1 MQRLIVTENPT
12 EWAIDAESVEVISPS
27 EYINSDEYANQWNV
41 KVINLCK
48 SYQYQSEGYYI
59 SLLAEARGH
68 KCLPVTS
75 TLMDF
80 KLPNLAREDAQD
92 FDNLIQDNLEKA
104 GVIEKCE
111 FTIYFGITQDIAL
124 SRIGLLLFNL
134 FQMPIQKVS
143 FLKKDKWILQ
153 SLKPLNLKDLKEED
167 KEDLNHALQL
177 FLSGKKM
184 VRKNYKRKLYDLAI
198 LVNPEDTVP
207 PSDAK
212 ALQKFLKAAD
222 RAGFNAE
229 FITKTDIGRITQYDA
244 LFIRET
250 TNVNHH
256 SFRFARKAEYERI
269 AVIDDPNSIL
279 KCTNKVYL
287 KELLETNKVPAPKSV
302 IVQKNGSQ
310 KKLEELQFPYVL
322 KKPDGAFSK
331 GVKKVNNPAELQ
343 ESLKEYFQETDLLIA
358 QEFMPTPFD
367 WRVGVLGGKP
377 LYVCKYFMAQ
387 NHWQIVDWKSKNTT
401 RFGRSETIAIEKA
414 PKAMLQL
421 AIKATRLIGEGLY
434 GVDIKE
440 VKGKF
445 YIIEIN
451 DNPSIDSG
459 IEDKIEK
466 NGLYD
471 AVMNHL
477 MQKINKN

>member
-1 MQRLIVTENPT
+1 MQRLIVTENP
-12 EWAIDAESVEVISPS
+12 EDWQIDADSVTVISPS
-27 EYINSDEYANQWNV
+27 EYINSEEYANQWNI

-68 KCLPVTS
+68 KSLPVTS

-92 FDNLIQDNLEKA
+92 FDNLIQEILDKA
-104 GVIEKCE
+104 NVIEKCE
-111 FTIYFGITQDIAL
+111 FNIYFGITTNIAL
-124 SRIGLLLFNL
+124 TKIGILLFNL

-143 FLKKDKWILQ
+143 FLKKDKWLLQ
-153 SLKPLNLKDLKEED
+153 SLKPLNLKDLSLND
-167 KEDLNHALQL
+167 KVDLNRALQL
-177 FLSGKKM
+177 FLSGKSM
-184 VRKNYKRKLYDLAI
+184 VRKGYKRKLYDLAI
-198 LVNPEDTVP
+198 LVNPEEIMP

-222 RAGFNAE
+222 KAGFNAE
-229 FITKTDIGRITQYDA
+229 LITKSDIGRITQYDA

-256 SFRFARKAEYERI
+256 TFRFARKAEYEGI

-287 KELLETNKVPAPKSV
+287 KELLETNKIPTPQSI
-302 IVQKNGSQ
+302 IVQKQGAA
-310 KKLEELQFPYVL
+310 KKLEGLQFPFVL

-331 GVKKVNNPAELQ
+331 GVKKVNNQDELRT
-343 ESLKEYFQETDLLIA
+343 SLKEYFQQTDLLIA

-367 WRVGVLGGKP
+367 WRIGVLGGKP
-377 LYVCKYFMAQ
+377 LYVCKYYMAQ
-387 NHWQIVDWKSKNTT
+387 NHWQIVDWKSKNNS
-401 RFGRSETIAIEKA
+401 RFGKSETIPIEEA
-414 PKAMLQL
+414 PKTMLQL
-421 AIKATRLIGEGLY
+421 AVKATKLIGNGLY
-434 GVDIKE
+434 GVDIKQ
-440 VKGKF
+440 VGSKF

-459 IEDKIEK
+459 IEDKVEK
-466 NGLYD
+466 ARLYD
-471 AVMNHL
+471 SVMNYL
-477 MQKINKN
+477 MQMVLN